1 MSNATK
7 VSDAEATVK
16 FAIFDA
22 IVSLCHKKND
32 QDFANE
38 VRNAIF
44 DKIFEPHLR
53 WALEEHLEELK
64 KQHHEQ
70 RAR

>member
-1 MSNATK
+1 M
-7 VSDAEATVK
+7 SDAESTVK

-22 IVSLCHKKND
+22 IVGNWHKKD
-32 QDFANE
+32 ETTFVTD

-53 WALEEHLEELK
+53 WAIQEHLNTIENAK
-64 KQHHEQ
+64 P
-70 RAR
+70 

>member
-1 MSNATK
+1 M
-7 VSDAEATVK
+7 SDAESTVK

-22 IVSLCHKKND
+22 IVSQWHRKNET
-32 QDFANE
+32 DFVNE

-53 WALEEHLEELK
+53 WALEEHLQVLK
-64 KQHHEQ
+64 SDNEK
-70 RAR
+70 